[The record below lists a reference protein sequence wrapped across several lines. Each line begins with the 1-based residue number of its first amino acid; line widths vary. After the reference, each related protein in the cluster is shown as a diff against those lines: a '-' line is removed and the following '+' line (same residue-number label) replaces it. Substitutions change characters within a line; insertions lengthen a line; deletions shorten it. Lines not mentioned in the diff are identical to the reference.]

1 MSKKKK
7 VIEDKIT
14 CVAYLSTAGDI
25 LSAEKREEKQLK
37 YIMEYAKAHNIEI
50 IRVMH
55 RDVLGQAE
63 MNKHFNLMVDMIKC
77 GKVQGIILSN
87 MMAISTNIPDAYF
100 KVGKVRDAGGC
111 VLTVDEGN
119 LFMRIKEI

>member
-14 CVAYLSTAGDI
+14 CVAYLSTTGDI

-63 MNKHFNLMVDMIKC
+63 MNKHFDLMVDMIKC

-87 MMAISTNIPDAYF
+87 MMAVSTNIPDAYL

-111 VLTVDEGN
+111 VVTVDEGN
-119 LFMRIKEI
+119 LLMRIKEI